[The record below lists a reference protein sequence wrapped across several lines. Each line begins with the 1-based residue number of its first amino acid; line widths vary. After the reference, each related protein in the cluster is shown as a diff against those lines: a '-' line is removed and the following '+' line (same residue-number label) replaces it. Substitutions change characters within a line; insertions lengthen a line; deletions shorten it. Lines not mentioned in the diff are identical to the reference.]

1 MAYLRVL
8 TGSAEPVAFIS
19 SLLGAMLMADHAAP
33 NPIRP
38 LGVGEVVV
46 RVADLQRS
54 IAFYRDVLGF
64 PLIRVIQEAI
74 AFMRVADG
82 VEGHTQIIGLFR
94 NEWHSNREGKTW
106 DGAEPSRSTL
116 HHFAIEISLERY
128 DEILTFLTERGLKPN
143 TQIHP
148 WIGWRSIYVSDP
160 DDHTIEFVCY
170 DRSVLEA

>member
-1 MAYLRVL
+1 MSQYVSGEFDEVL
-8 TGSAEPVAFIS
+8 FMSDSPTA
-19 SLLGAMLMADHAAP
+19 

-46 RVADLQRS
+46 RVADLGRS

-64 PLIRVIQEAI
+64 PLIRVIQESI

-94 NEWHSNREGKTW
+94 NEWPSNREGKNW
-106 DGAEPSRSTL
+106 DGAEAQRSTL
-116 HHFAIEISLERY
+116 HHFAIEISLSRFDDVLAY
-128 DEILTFLTERGLKPN
+128 LTEKGLRPN

-160 DDHTIEFVCY
+160 DDHTVEFVCF
-170 DRSVLEA
+170 DRSTLDA